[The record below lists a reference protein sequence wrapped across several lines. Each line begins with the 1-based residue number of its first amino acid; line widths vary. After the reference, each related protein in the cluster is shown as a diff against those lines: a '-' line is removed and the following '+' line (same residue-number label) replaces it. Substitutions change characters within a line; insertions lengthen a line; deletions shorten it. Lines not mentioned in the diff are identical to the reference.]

1 MSASVGRPGVVMA
14 LEDGWGF
21 MQVRRARRG
30 AARRGGFV
38 SFVSGRDRG
47 LTRE

>member
-30 AARRGGFV
+30 AAV
-38 SFVSGRDRG
+38 SFLSFRDAIG
-47 LTRE
+47 D